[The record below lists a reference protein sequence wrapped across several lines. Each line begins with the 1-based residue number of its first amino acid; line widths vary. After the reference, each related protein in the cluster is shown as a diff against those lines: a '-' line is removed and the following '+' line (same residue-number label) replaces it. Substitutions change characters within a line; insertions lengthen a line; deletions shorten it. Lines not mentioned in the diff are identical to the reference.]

1 MYYTYILTNQRKTV
15 LYTGVTNNL
24 IRRISEHYLQ
34 KGNMQSFTGR
44 YNCHN
49 LVYYEEHI
57 FITDAI
63 AREKIIKNWP
73 RAWKENLIASEN
85 PEWVFLNNT
94 LFDYW
99 PPVL

>member
-1 MYYTYILTNQRKTV
+1 MQTQPHCHPGECRDL
-15 LYTGVTNNL
+15 
-24 IRRISEHYLQ
+24 EHAQLEIPEQ
-34 KGNMQSFTGR
+34 VRDDKRKGNMQSFTGR

-73 RAWKENLIASEN
+73 RAWKENLIAREN
-85 PEWVFLNNT
+85 PEWIFLNNT
-94 LFDYW
+94 LFDHW
-99 PPVL
+99 PPDS